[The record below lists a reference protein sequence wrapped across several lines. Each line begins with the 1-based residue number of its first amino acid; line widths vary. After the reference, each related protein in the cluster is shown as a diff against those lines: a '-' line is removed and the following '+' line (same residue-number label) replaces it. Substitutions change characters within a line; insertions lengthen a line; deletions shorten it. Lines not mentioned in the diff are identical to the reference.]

1 MKTMIT
7 GLFLSTLSLGFFF
20 STDIVSAVHAVTT
33 SGGRTPGLTDDLDQ
47 GSLHKFYWLLAAI
60 SAVDLLAFVAVARG
74 YVYKEKRLAHRRPR
88 PRDPWRRPRP
98 TPPAVILNIS
108 CISTFNGVILSSRLV
123 LPIFNDAAYIYE
135 AHVRRYFKISSY
147 VSPSYSEHHCRVL
160 QMTSLDACK
169 SVERFINTH
178 GPDALDRI
186 IRAMLRSPVLAH
198 VCKQSYNHLE
208 LGAAISW
215 DDALRSGMRRFQHK
229 YYNLF
234 TCNCHSFVA
243 SCLNQIAY
251 NGSLEWNVLN
261 VAALVWFHGRWVDR
275 MSTILATA

>member
-1 MKTMIT
+1 MRGPTGRPARRYFLPSPSLLGPYGGLTANRIFLSLLSLRPSGRHGARRPDLQPPRLPSPTVKRRVGRYSQTLSSADLPRGMKTMIT

-108 CISTFNGVILSSRLV
+108 CISTFNGIW
-123 LPIFNDAAYIYE
+123 I
-135 AHVRRYFKISSY
+135 
-147 VSPSYSEHHCRVL
+147 
-160 QMTSLDACK
+160 
-169 SVERFINTH
+169 
-178 GPDALDRI
+178 
-186 IRAMLRSPVLAH
+186 
-198 VCKQSYNHLE
+198 
-208 LGAAISW
+208 
-215 DDALRSGMRRFQHK
+215 
-229 YYNLF
+229 
-234 TCNCHSFVA
+234 
-243 SCLNQIAY
+243 
-251 NGSLEWNVLN
+251 
-261 VAALVWFHGRWVDR
+261 
-275 MSTILATA
+275 